1 MNQLTK
7 IVAIILVF
15 SLIVL
20 LFASVDVGL
29 IQEISENPQY
39 FYASTGYGTSMEPFI
54 EHGDMLVVMSKNN
67 PDFSISI
74 GDVVVYA
81 ICGECNNAIAHRVF
95 NIRGNT
101 HYVKGD
107 NNNAIE
113 VISYNSIVGK
123 VVKVIDG
130 GNIIGKAF
138 VNSVI

>member
-7 IVAIILVF
+7 VVAIILAF
-15 SLIVL
+15 ALIIL
-20 LFASVDVGL
+20 LFASVDIGL
-29 IQEISENPQY
+29 MQEISGNPQY

-67 PDFSISI
+67 PEFSISI
-74 GDVVVYA
+74 GDVVVYS
-81 ICGECNNAIAHRVF
+81 ICGECNSAIAHRVF

-101 HYVKGD
+101 YYVKGD

-113 VISYNSIVGK
+113 IISYNSIIGK
-123 VVKVIDG
+123 VVKVIDS
-130 GNIIGKAF
+130 GNILGKAF